1 MKNERMLI
9 KECYLNFSLLLNF
22 AIVESQWLGSSQYWE
37 IVVIDTLL
45 LICDSSVNIFC
56 TNLFLDIGSN
66 DSMITVFRHFSQWA
80 SRVMI
85 FLWMLRYTASTSMSS
100 WKRLPS
106 SGFVKNSAIIPIW
119 EKIFNHDFAAIT

>member
-45 LICDSSVNIFC
+45 LICDSYVNIFC

-66 DSMITVFRHFSQWA
+66 DSMIT
-80 SRVMI
+80 I
-85 FLWMLRYTASTSMSS
+85 FDISLNELLELWYSFGCWDTLLRQA
-100 WKRLPS
+100 WVP
-106 SGFVKNSAIIPIW
+106 
-119 EKIFNHDFAAIT
+119 EKDFQAVVL